1 MADHSRERLEAGR
14 SAFGAL
20 MRAWHERNGWS
31 HRVLPLLC
39 DRLDLGRLH
48 GSQLSNL
55 RNLKLASPG
64 PEVFLA
70 LGAANGWLAQAAPGG
85 RLPVAALEAL
95 TPGAPAD
102 LVEALQRSALALADA
117 EGCPLGAGTLLEIF
131 GGLTPPPPGFDLRIA
146 AGEAPALSAALAE
159 LLAAGQPWRRC
170 REAVIEAYP
179 VSRRQRRERF
189 TAVMAGLRDYSA
201 AELDE
206 ELSDLLTTHRT
217 LMGPGQG
224 LPGVDAL
231 LDRLRGMAEAQSG

>member
-1 MADHSRERLEAGR
+1 MAERGRERLEAGR

-39 DRLDLGRLH
+39 EWRDLGRLH

-70 LGAANGWLAQAAPGG
+70 LGAANGWLAEAAPAGQ
-85 RLPVAALEAL
+85 LTAAALEAL
-95 TPGAPAD
+95 ASGAPAD
-102 LVEALQRSALALADA
+102 LDEALQRSALALVDA
-117 EGCPLGAGTLLEIF
+117 HGRPLGPGALLEIF
-131 GGLTPPPPGFDLRIA
+131 GGLTPPPPGFDLRI
-146 AGEAPALSAALAE
+146 GGDEAQALSAALAE
-159 LLAAGQPWRRC
+159 LLAGGQPWRRC
-170 REAVIEAYP
+170 REAVLEAYP

-189 TAVMAGLRDYSA
+189 AAVMAGLRDYSA

-206 ELSDLLTTHRT
+206 ELADLLTTQRA
-217 LMGPGQG
+217 LVGPGQG
-224 LPGVDAL
+224 LAGVDAL
-231 LDRLRGMAEAQSG
+231 LDRLRAIAAAQPG